1 MCLRLNPGG
10 CKGRFSTVFDWIRKE
25 RTPYGE
31 VVIRFNTYFLRDG
44 WYWLYENR
52 KNRTR
57 FGDPVALQIGWR
69 GIPMDGVDAC
79 VHVWSRKRDAV
90 YFFKGG
96 PDRSSSLHTYPT
108 SLNTVCT
115 IKDIVYECCF
125 CVYRYSVLEVR
136 HRE

>member
-1 MCLRLNPGG
+1 MFFCLNPGG

-25 RTPYGE
+25 KTPYGE
-31 VVIRFNTYFLRDG
+31 VVIRFNTYFMRDS

-52 KNRTR
+52 NNRTR

-69 GIPMDGVDAC
+69 GIPADGVDAY

-96 PDRSSSLHTYPT
+96 P
-108 SLNTVCT
+108 
-115 IKDIVYECCF
+115 
-125 CVYRYSVLEVR
+125 
-136 HRE
+136 